1 MTKILVTG
9 STGIGGAVAARLGE
23 RALTI
28 GRHGH
33 IRADLSLLGETAR
46 AADEVAATHDRLDAI
61 VCCAGVFTMRA
72 ATTAEGLERAWVLN
86 YLSRFLL
93 IDRLLP
99 LLPPDGRV
107 VLVASAGRYRD
118 VRGNP
123 TRGLRVAGRTQFA
136 NDLYAVELAARK
148 PSLSV
153 ACVYPGLVATRV
165 FRDATGVPS
174 PLRRVMDAL
183 QQRIG
188 ASPSSAARGPVQ
200 LAIGPAFA
208 SGFYGPSARPLP
220 VPDRVLHGRRAELWA
235 ESETLTGRVGSL
247 TCRRSRPATEPA

>member
-23 RALTI
+23 RALTV
-28 GRHGH
+28 GRHGR
-33 IRADLSLLGETAR
+33 IRADLSSLEQTSQ
-46 AADEVAATHDRLDAI
+46 AAEEIAASHDRLDAI

-72 ATTAEGLERAWVLN
+72 ALTGEGLERAYVLN

-93 IDRLLP
+93 IGRLLP

-118 VRGNP
+118 TSANRTWGM
-123 TRGLRVAGRTQFA
+123 GVAGRTQFA
-136 NDLYAVELAARK
+136 NDLYAVELAARH

-165 FRDATGVPS
+165 FRDATGVPAA
-174 PLRRVMDAL
+174 LRWVMDAL

-188 ASPSSAARGPVQ
+188 ASPESAARRPVR
-200 LAIGPAFA
+200 LAIGPRFA
-208 SGFYGPSARPLP
+208 SGFYGPSAKPLT
-220 VPDRVLHGRRAELWA
+220 VPARVRDGRRTELWT
-235 ESETLTGRVGSL
+235 ESEELTTRV
-247 TCRRSRPATEPA
+247 RSQG

>member
-9 STGIGGAVAARLGE
+9 STGIGGAVAAELGE

-28 GRHGH
+28 GRHGR
-33 IRADLSLLGETAR
+33 IRADLSLLASVAE
-46 AADEVAATHDRLDAI
+46 AADEVAASHDRLDAI

-107 VLVASAGRYRD
+107 VLVANAGRYRD
-118 VRGNP
+118 TRGNP
-123 TRGLRVAGRTQFA
+123 TWGLGVAGRTQFA
-136 NDLYAVELAARK
+136 NDLYAVELASRH

-153 ACVYPGLVATRV
+153 ACVYPGLVATGV
-165 FRDATGVPS
+165 FRDAYGVPA
-174 PLRRVMDAL
+174 PLRWVMNAL

-188 ASPSSAARGPVQ
+188 ASPASAARGPVQ
-200 LAIGPAFA
+200 LAIGPRFA
-208 SGFYGPSARPLP
+208 SGFYGPSARPLSIP
-220 VPDRVLHGRRAELWA
+220 ARVRDGRRAELWA
-235 ESETLTGRVGSL
+235 ESEAVTTRVRSQ
-247 TCRRSRPATEPA
+247 TCRRSRPATGSA